1 VVCNY
6 LVTSPTEQ
14 DVVVEI
20 VHGISASY
28 LASAEASMQ
37 ATTATSGF
45 AFTAVS
51 GVGDEAYSYDYTITA
66 GASALGILAV
76 KGTTF
81 VGIACTMTSTSLSQ
95 VEAYAKQL
103 LG

>member
-1 VVCNY
+1 V
-6 LVTSPTEQ
+6 E

-20 VHGISASY
+20 VNGISASY
-28 LASAEASMQ
+28 LTEAEATMQ
-37 ATTATSGF
+37 ATAAAAGMTFSS
-45 AFTAVS
+45 VS
-51 GVGDEAYSYDYTITA
+51 GVGDEAYSYDYSITS
-66 GASALGILAV
+66 GTALGILAV

-81 VGIACTMTSTSLSQ
+81 VGIACTMTTTTLSQ